1 MRKNF
6 LLLMLMAL
14 LMPLGTWAQ
23 GNIGVQLSTTMTKE
37 FGTPDPVYLAATDF
51 VIISNTTAIEGIDE
65 EDLQNV
71 LKFKRKQDN
80 DGEDRGTYDY
90 EVTVDAE
97 SEFMQQNPGVTI
109 VATNTGRITITE
121 KALEDEMIGVITGDP
136 FTFKAAAWEPK
147 PTVLN
152 GETALVEN
160 TDFTYSWE
168 DNVNAG
174 TGKVKITAK
183 AGGNYSG
190 TAEKTFTINKRAI
203 AADDLLI
210 TLDQNVFTYQ
220 GVEIEPVVTVKDQT
234 LGDLGTLVL
243 GSDYLV
249 NYYNNINATPNATTA
264 RLKVKMPA
272 EGGNY
277 SFDQTNK
284 YFTINKAPLTI
295 SIPAGQKKVYGEV
308 DPALEVE
315 YDGFVNNETAAGLA
329 ALETPQ
335 FVVPVVTRVAGENA
349 GVYAISITNAAA
361 VVAGA
366 TNYEVTIAEG
376 TVNFSIQAKD
386 IADVTITLSDKEGD
400 NYIYNGEEHFKNV
413 SVAFGDNP
421 ALTENVDYTVAT
433 TNNINAG
440 ENTAIVTVTGI
451 NNYKGTKTANFTIA
465 QAEVAIIPN
474 VASKAYGVT
483 PDPALTYTLK
493 VGETTVDN
501 NVLNGTVELQREEG
515 ETVGAYKI
523 WFKKYTAGTTADNY
537 TIVNTDV
544 KATEVE
550 NERYALFTITG
561 SEQTLYLRFKEGT
574 TATKVYGAENPEW
587 TIADLEVDT
596 SVEGGAECDNWEDIM
611 YSFGDPEFAIASE
624 NVEDNETNEVTLTNQ
639 LTSPIYPTVVVA
651 SMPFTITKKDVAL
664 VVADQVIAYGTA
676 LDQDAWA
683 VADGYAIVGED
694 NLGVVLATVNAL
706 GTYAP
711 GTVAE
716 NAIQATISN
725 TNYNLVVDECTWG
738 KLTVAE
744 AEGVVDLA
752 LDDSKDD
759 NLIKIN
765 AHNGLDAN
773 VTIKF
778 SQRDAVDFYGYGKW
792 KAGYWTTLV
801 LPFDIS
807 VADLS
812 KAFGYAIVNVI
823 DPSKTVV
830 SGTSSE
836 FYGKLTMKGGNGKDD
851 VLAANK
857 PILIKIADDIKD
869 LYVGE
874 GDDKEYYVVDFGQ
887 QTIVA
892 PTDLTVE
899 AGEDALFVGTYEAMT
914 IGKGTDY
921 NDGSIWFMLG
931 DYSKW
936 AFINAGSTAASWT
949 IVPFAAYIDM
959 SALPEEARENMTFT
973 FQESDGSTTA
983 IKGVST
989 DNLGSKLSAEGW
1001 YTLDGMKLQGAPT
1014 QKGIYIKDGKKVVI
1028 K

>member
-1 MRKNF
+1 
-6 LLLMLMAL
+6 MLMAL
-14 LMPLGTWAQ
+14 LMPLVTWAQGDAQ
-23 GNIGVQLSTTMTKE
+23 GNIGVQLSTTMNKE
-37 FGTPDPVYLAATDF
+37 FGTPDPEYLAATDF
-51 VIISNTTAIEGIDE
+51 VIISNTTGIEGGVDE

-80 DGEDRGTYDY
+80 EGEGRGTYDY
-90 EVTVDAE
+90 EVTVNAASD
-97 SEFMQQNPGVTI
+97 FMQQHPHVTI

-121 KALEDEMIGVITGDP
+121 KALEDEMIGAITGGP
-136 FTFKAAAWEPK
+136 FIFKAAAWEPK

-152 GETALVEN
+152 GQTALVEN

-168 DNVNAG
+168 DNINAG
-174 TGKVKITAK
+174 TGKVIITAK

-190 TAEKTFTINKRAI
+190 TAEKTFTISKREVT
-203 AADDLLI
+203 DENLLI
-210 TLDQNVFTYQ
+210 TYEDEFTYQ
-220 GVEIEPVVTVKDQT
+220 GVAIEPVVTVKDQT

-249 NYYNNINATPNATTA
+249 TYYENTNATPNATTA
-264 RLKVKMPA
+264 RLEVKMPE

-277 SFDQTNK
+277 SFFEQTNK

-295 SIPAGQKKVYGEV
+295 SIPAGQKKVYGEE
-308 DPALEVE
+308 DPDALEVK
-315 YDGFVNNETAAGLA
+315 YNGFVNNETAADLA
-329 ALETPQ
+329 ALEPSQ
-335 FVVPVVTRVAGENA
+335 FVVPEVTRVAGENA
-349 GVYAISITNAAA
+349 GVYAISITNAEA

-366 TNYEVTIAEG
+366 TNYEVTISDA

-386 IADVTITLSDKEGD
+386 IAGETGVTITLSGD
-400 NYIYNGEEHFKNV
+400 DCIYNGEEHFKNV
-413 SVAFGDNP
+413 SVAFGENP

-451 NNYKGTKTANFTIA
+451 NNYKGTKTANFTIL

-523 WFKKYTAGTTADNY
+523 WFKEYTPGTTADNY
-537 TIVNTDV
+537 RIVNTDV
-544 KATEVE
+544 MADEVTA
-550 NERYALFTITG
+550 ERYALFTITG
-561 SEQTLYLRFKEGT
+561 SEQTLYLKFKEGT
-574 TATKVYGAENPEW
+574 TATKEYGAENPEW

-611 YSFGDPEFAIASE
+611 YSFGDPEFDIASE
-624 NVEDNETNEVTLTNQ
+624 EFKDNETNEVTLKNQ

-651 SMPFTITKKDVAL
+651 PMPFTITQKNVAL
-664 VVADQVIAYGTA
+664 VVENQEIAYGTA
-676 LDQDAWA
+676 LDQNAWA

-711 GTVAE
+711 GAVAE

-738 KLTVAE
+738 KLTVAA
-744 AEGVVDLA
+744 AEDVVNLA

-765 AHNGLDAN
+765 AHNGLKAN

-778 SQRDAVDFYGYGKW
+778 SQRDAVNFYDYGKW
-792 KAGYWTTLV
+792 KAGIWTTLV

-899 AGEDALFVGTYEAMT
+899 AGEDALFVGTYEAMK
-914 IGKGTDY
+914 IGKDTDY

-936 AFINAGSTAASWT
+936 AYINAGSTAASWT

-1001 YTLDGMKLQGAPT
+1001 YTLNGMKLQSAPT

>member
-1 MRKNF
+1 
-6 LLLMLMAL
+6 MLMAL

-611 YSFGDPEFAIASE
+611 YSFGDPEFDIASE

-651 SMPFTITKKDVAL
+651 PMPFTITKKDVAL
-664 VVADQVIAYGTA
+664 VVADQEIAYGTA
-676 LDQDAWA
+676 LDQNAWA

>member
-1 MRKNF
+1 
-6 LLLMLMAL
+6 MLMAL